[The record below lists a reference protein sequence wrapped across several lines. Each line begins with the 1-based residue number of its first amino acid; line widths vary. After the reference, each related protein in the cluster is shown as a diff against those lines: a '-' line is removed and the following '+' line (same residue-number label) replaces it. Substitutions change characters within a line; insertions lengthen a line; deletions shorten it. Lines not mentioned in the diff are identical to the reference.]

1 MPKTELKNEQ
11 IKTLYGTLAVPLT
24 ALLEKG
30 DQAEAGRLL
39 TEDIFP
45 LHLRNL
51 QNHTRPMRLV
61 QLSVEELEEQLLAS
75 PQSDRLDVLKK
86 ALADAQMSG
95 AAALAQE
102 LAIAHY
108 LAKHPGKVKLAGS
121 FYTPAVQAWVQ
132 QGTGAIALA
141 AHDHITELTALKKRM
156 ALHWPEMANG
166 YRMEFSNTE
175 SILENARSG
184 YFGAA
189 QGGLV
194 DFLIQVGEAPDT
206 LNVH

>member
-1 MPKTELKNEQ
+1 MPNFRLIAAIGVLFCCGGTGAQPLPQGDTPMPKTELKNEQ

-86 ALADAQMSG
+86 ALADAQTRPEEVGAINAHLTATGADPNEVRSWSAALDCLPEDLPPITSTKSMIGHALG
-95 AAALAQE
+95 AA
-102 LAIAHY
+102 
-108 LAKHPGKVKLAGS
+108 GS
-121 FYTPAVQAWVQ
+121 
-132 QGTGAIALA
+132 
-141 AHDHITELTALKKRM
+141 
-156 ALHWPEMANG
+156 
-166 YRMEFSNTE
+166 
-175 SILENARSG
+175 
-184 YFGAA
+184 
-189 QGGLV
+189 
-194 DFLIQVGEAPDT
+194 
-206 LNVH
+206 